1 MPVQLDLAE
10 MLRTPGMRIT
20 SGVHIPCNSELEL
33 DCDGAVEGRLV
44 LTNTGNVLV
53 VQGHVTATLKTQCPR
68 CLTELARARE
78 VPVDDEFTVH
88 ENHVTGRADDDD
100 SMADPALTAL
110 WQDGNL
116 LNLTELVRQSIVLE
130 FPVEPLCREDCKGLC
145 PICGCNWNE
154 RECQCAPPTETP
166 FAALAGLYKQDVD

>member
-10 MLRTPGMRIT
+10 MLRTPGMRVPYD
-20 SGVHIPCNSELEL
+20 VHIPCNSELEL
-33 DCDGAVEGRLV
+33 DCEGPVKGHLV

-53 VQGHVTATLKTQCPR
+53 VQGNVTATLKTQCPR
-68 CLTELARARE
+68 CLTELARVRE

-88 ENHVTGRADDDD
+88 ETHVTGRADDEKG
-100 SMADPALTAL
+100 MADPALTAL
-110 WQDGNL
+110 WQDGKL

-145 PICGCNWNE
+145 PVCGSNWNE
-154 RECQCAPPTETP
+154 VVCQCVPPSVTP
-166 FAALAGLYKQDVD
+166 FAALASLYKQDVD